1 MNFKQSIALVYRNE
15 RGNTEI
21 FASRIQAQYSAYV
34 KEVDIY
40 SMQEFYQNDKNYD
53 LILTNY
59 PKYLIQE
66 GAEYN
71 PLCLDEISL
80 NLVKKQILHFKKFEQ
95 SIVSLCKKGC
105 FQHTSQSHVKEIIDH
120 ADMCIAYRGS
130 SAYVIYSD
138 AEESFMEFFVS
149 KDSLCYEGNYF
160 NKLCVMHIGKNDS
173 LHLIGRP
180 MRMLLQDI
188 SFLLKVVKI
197 DDEKAFKELLQS
209 TVRNLEEAIY

>member
-1 MNFKQSIALVYRNE
+1 MI
-15 RGNTEI
+15 
-21 FASRIQAQYSAYV
+21 
-34 KEVDIY
+34 KED
-40 SMQEFYQNDKNYD
+40 
-53 LILTNY
+53 
-59 PKYLIQE
+59 
-66 GAEYN
+66 AEYN

-80 NLVKKQILHFKKFEQ
+80 NLVKKQILHFKKIEQ
-95 SIVSLCKKGC
+95 SIVSLCKNGC
-105 FQHTSQSHVKEIIDH
+105 FQHTSQSYVKEIIDH
-120 ADMCIAYRGS
+120 ADLCIPYRGS

-149 KDSLCYEGNYF
+149 KDTLFYEGNYF

-209 TVRNLEEAIY
+209 TVSNLEEAIY